1 VSDPMLPA
9 IIVRD
14 AATATTALLL
24 AAPRGALLLSPTGAA
39 ESLGAAWFLA
49 IVAAA
54 AKATPGVPYA
64 AALDCGS
71 APGHALAALRLGAR
85 IVILAPDVPA
95 FAAVAGA
102 AAQCGA
108 AVWTAAPPAFD
119 PGRAGLAKPGAQACL
134 TAWLVGR

>member
-1 VSDPMLPA
+1 MLPA

-14 AATATTALLL
+14 AATAMIALRL
-24 AAPRGALLLSPTGAA
+24 AAPRGALLLSPPGAA

-49 IVAAA
+49 IVTEAAT
-54 AKATPGVPYA
+54 ATPGVPWE

-85 IVILAPDVPA
+85 VVILTPDVPA
-95 FAAVAGA
+95 FGAVAGA
-102 AAQCGA
+102 AAECGA
-108 AVWTAAPPAFD
+108 KVWTAAPPAFD

-134 TAWLVGR
+134 TAWLQSR